1 MALQRAGQVD
11 DPLATLK
18 LASGGFA
25 PREVI
30 DVAVNPTGFPS
41 ASNKVMMETPE
52 AWCRKVFF
60 RASTESVMSSGLFGV
75 VVT

>member
-1 MALQRAGQVD
+1 MALQSEGQVE
-11 DPLATLK
+11 DPLAMLK
-18 LASGGFA
+18 LARGGLA
-25 PREVI
+25 PSEVI

-41 ASNKVMMETPE
+41 ESNRVMMETPE
-52 AWCRKVFF
+52 AWFRKVFF